1 MKPLFVVKYLIILI
15 LFSGTA
21 CEEVLVDQPLRTG
34 KEFTFQINKTYTSED
49 GNFSL
54 KITDI
59 GDSRCPEGVVC
70 VWQGEVTVKGEWTK
84 NNSKSTFELHSV
96 LTDQQKQPEG
106 YTIKL
111 IDAKPYPKYGDDS
124 RPEELLITLLIQK
137 N

>member
-1 MKPLFVVKYLIILI
+1 MKPLSFVKYLVILI

-21 CEEVLVDQPLRTG
+21 CEEVIVDQPLRIG
-34 KEFTFQINKTYTSED
+34 KEFTFQINKVYTSED
-49 GNFSL
+49 GNFTL

-70 VWQGEVTVKGEWTK
+70 VWQGEVTVKGEWTE

-96 LTDQQKQPEG
+96 MTDQQKQPEG

-111 IDAKPYPKYGDDS
+111 IDARPYPKYGDES
-124 RPEELLITLLIQK
+124 KPEDLLVTLLIQK

>member
-1 MKPLFVVKYLIILI
+1 MKTPFVVKYLIILI

-21 CEEVLVDQPLRTG
+21 CEEVLVDQPLKAG

-49 GNFSL
+49 GNFRL

-59 GDSRCPEGVVC
+59 ADSRCQEGVVC
-70 VWQGEVTVKGEWTK
+70 VWRGEVTVKGEWTE

-111 IDAKPYPKYGDDS
+111 VDAKPYPKYGDDS
-124 RPEELLITLLIQK
+124 RPEDLLVTLLIQK

>member
-21 CEEVLVDQPLRTG
+21 CEEVLVDQQLRTG
-34 KEFTFQINKTYTSED
+34 KEFTFQIDKTYTSED

-59 GDSRCPEGVVC
+59 GDSRCQEGVVC
-70 VWQGEVTVKGEWTK
+70 VWQGEVTVKGELTE

-96 LTDQQKQPEG
+96 VNDQQKQPEG

-124 RPEELLITLLIQK
+124 RPEDLLVTLLIQK

>member
-1 MKPLFVVKYLIILI
+1 MKPLSFVKYLLILI

-21 CEEVLVDQPLRTG
+21 CEEVIVDQPLRIG
-34 KEFTFQINKTYTSED
+34 KEFTFQINKAYTSED
-49 GNFSL
+49 GNFTL
-54 KITDI
+54 KIADI

-70 VWQGEVTVKGEWTK
+70 VWQGEVTVKGEWTE

-96 LTDQQKQPEG
+96 MTDQQKQPKG

-111 IDAKPYPKYGDDS
+111 IDARPYPKYGTDS
-124 RPEELLITLLIQK
+124 RPEDLLVTLLIQK

>member
-1 MKPLFVVKYLIILI
+1 MKPLSFVKYVLILI

-21 CEEVLVDQPLRTG
+21 CEEAIVDQPLRIGT
-34 KEFTFQINKTYTSED
+34 EFTFQINKAYTSED
-49 GNFSL
+49 GKFTL
-54 KITDI
+54 KITEI

-70 VWQGEVTVKGEWTK
+70 IWQGEVTVKGEWTE

-106 YTIKL
+106 YTLKL
-111 IDAKPYPKYGDDS
+111 VDARPYPTYGDDS
-124 RPEELLITLLIQK
+124 KPEDLLVTLLIQK

>member
-54 KITDI
+54 KITDL

-70 VWQGEVTVKGEWTK
+70 VWQGEVTVKGEWTE
-84 NNSKSTFELHSV
+84 NNSKSAFELHSV

-124 RPEELLITLLIQK
+124 RPEDLLVTLLIQK

>member
-1 MKPLFVVKYLIILI
+1 MKTLLFVKYLLILI

-21 CEEVLVDQPLRTG
+21 CEEVIVDQKLRVG
-34 KEFTFQINKTYTSED
+34 SEFIFQINKAYTSED
-49 GNFSL
+49 GNFTL

-70 VWQGEVTVKGEWTK
+70 IWQGEVTVKGEWTE

-96 LTDQQKQPEG
+96 QTDQQKQPEG

-111 IDAKPYPKYGDDS
+111 VDAKPYPKYGADS
-124 RPEELLITLLIQK
+124 KPEDLLVTLLIQK

>member
-1 MKPLFVVKYLIILI
+1 MKPLSFVKYVLILI

-21 CEEVLVDQPLRTG
+21 CEEAIVDQPLRIGT
-34 KEFTFQINKTYTSED
+34 EFTFQINKAYTSED
-49 GNFSL
+49 GKFTL
-54 KITDI
+54 KITEI

-70 VWQGEVTVKGEWTK
+70 IWQGEVTVKGEWTE

-106 YTIKL
+106 YTLKL
-111 IDAKPYPKYGDDS
+111 VDARPYPTYGDDS
-124 RPEELLITLLIQK
+124 KHEDLLVTLLIQK

>member
-1 MKPLFVVKYLIILI
+1 MKPLFVLKYLIILI

-21 CEEVLVDQPLRTG
+21 CEEVLVERPLKTG

-49 GNFSL
+49 ESFSL

-70 VWQGEVTVKGEWTK
+70 VWQGEVTVKGEWTE

-111 IDAKPYPKYGDDS
+111 IDAKPYPKYGDES
-124 RPEELLITLLIQK
+124 RPEDLLVTLLIQK

>member
-49 GNFSL
+49 ENFSL
-54 KITDI
+54 KITDL

-70 VWQGEVTVKGEWTK
+70 VWQGEVTVKGEWTE

>member
-1 MKPLFVVKYLIILI
+1 MKPLSFVKYLLILS

-21 CEEVLVDQPLRTG
+21 CEEVIVDQPLRIG
-34 KEFTFQINKTYTSED
+34 KEFTFQINQAYTSED
-49 GNFSL
+49 GNFTL

-70 VWQGEVTVKGEWTK
+70 VWQGEVTVKGEWTE

-96 LTDQQKQPEG
+96 MTDQQKQPEG

-111 IDAKPYPKYGDDS
+111 IDARPYPKYGTDS
-124 RPEELLITLLIQK
+124 RPEDLLVTLLIQK

>member
-1 MKPLFVVKYLIILI
+1 MKPLSFVKYLLILV

-21 CEEVLVDQPLRTG
+21 CEEVIVDQPLRIG
-34 KEFTFQINKTYTSED
+34 KEFTFQINKAYTSED
-49 GNFSL
+49 GNFTL

-70 VWQGEVTVKGEWTK
+70 VWQGEVTVKGDWTE

-96 LTDQQKQPEG
+96 MTDQQKQPEG

-111 IDAKPYPKYGDDS
+111 IDARPYPKYGTDS
-124 RPEELLITLLIQK
+124 RPEDLLVTLLIQK